1 MNTVEL
7 EGSNEPIVVG
17 KILCIGRNYVAHAK
31 EMKSGVDESPVFFLK
46 PSTALIPDGGT
57 IFIPSISTDVHHEV
71 ELTVLIGKNGKNIPK
86 ANALSHVAGYGVG
99 LDMTLRDVQ
108 AKAKEKGLPWTL
120 AKGFDTSAAI
130 SRFVPASEVPN
141 PQAVEVELKVNGA
154 VRQTGKTE
162 LQIFPVEHFIWY
174 VSQFITLERGDLIYT
189 GTPEGVAQVKSG
201 DTLEALL
208 RNGSGQTLTSLK
220 AKVR

>member
-1 MNTVEL
+1 MHAVEL
-7 EGSNEPIVVG
+7 EGSKEPITVG

-31 EMKSGVDESPVFFLK
+31 EMKSGVDETPVFFLK
-46 PSTALIPDGGT
+46 PSTALIQDGGM
-57 IFIPSISTDVHHEV
+57 IVIPSISNDVHHEV
-71 ELTVLIGKNGKNIPK
+71 ELVVLVGKDGKNISK

-130 SRFVPASEVPN
+130 SRFVPAGKVLN
-141 PQAVEVELKVNGA
+141 PQTVEVELKVNGA

-162 LQIFPVEHFIWY
+162 LQIFSVQHFIWY
-174 VSQFITLERGDLIYT
+174 VSQFITFERGDLIYT
-189 GTPEGVAQVKSG
+189 GTPEGVAQVRPG
-201 DTLEALL
+201 DQLEAVL
-208 RNGSGQTLTSLK
+208 RNGAGQTLTSLR
-220 AKVR
+220 AKVQ